1 MVGVQPRR
9 VAFGFAVIGLPSV
22 PAQALGDIESV
33 VLRLEEAIDAV
44 GMEPQR
50 LGARRGLLFGPV
62 GRLAAAVARVS
73 SDLLDLRFV
82 LQGVS
87 CRYHAT
93 IICFQCVT
101 WTLCRYLGPGGSGR
115 NS

>member
-22 PAQALGDIESV
+22 PAQALGDIEPV

-50 LGARRGLLFGPV
+50 LGAIRGLLFGPV
-62 GRLAAAVARVS
+62 GRLVAVVAGAS
-73 SDLLDLRFV
+73 GDLLNHFLRLRF
-82 LQGVS
+82 
-87 CRYHAT
+87 A
-93 IICFQCVT
+93 
-101 WTLCRYLGPGGSGR
+101 P
-115 NS
+115 